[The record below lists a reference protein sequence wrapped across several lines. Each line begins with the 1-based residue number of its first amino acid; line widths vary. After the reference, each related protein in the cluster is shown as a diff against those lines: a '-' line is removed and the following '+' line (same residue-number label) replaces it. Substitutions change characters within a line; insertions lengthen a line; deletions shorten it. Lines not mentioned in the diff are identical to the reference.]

1 MIKLDT
7 SPTSLGFNVW
17 NMEGW
22 NYQESTDLGESD
34 ETNVSSLSFLLD
46 DFMNSQMNQIL
57 EISILPRLGDNFKK

>member
-22 NYQESTDLGESD
+22 NYQESTDLGEFG

-46 DFMNSQMNQIL
+46 DFMNS
-57 EISILPRLGDNFKK
+57 